1 MTSSTSHPTFAVDA
15 RLLRAGVALL
25 CVGGITWLIG
35 AVLSTTALGQALK
48 KWVDQMEE
56 SPSEMAQR
64 RLHQLK
70 VAAAAGSKAWRED
83 GTERQ

>member
-1 MTSSTSHPTFAVDA
+1 MSNPTTSHPTFEVDA
-15 RLLRAGVALL
+15 RLLRGGVALL

-35 AVLSTTALGQALK
+35 ALLSTTALGQAAK
-48 KWVDQMEE
+48 KWIAQMEE

-70 VAAAAGSKAWRED
+70 VAAAAGSKAWRDED
-83 GTERQ
+83 SQ